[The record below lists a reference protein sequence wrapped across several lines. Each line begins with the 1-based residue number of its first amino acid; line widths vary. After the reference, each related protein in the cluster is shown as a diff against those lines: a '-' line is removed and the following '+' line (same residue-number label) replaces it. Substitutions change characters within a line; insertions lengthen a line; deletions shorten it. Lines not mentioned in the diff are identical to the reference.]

1 MPTIKDIAQ
10 EAGVSHGT
18 VSNVL
23 NGRGNVSV
31 EKIRLVR
38 ETALRLGYKVNTS
51 AQELRQGNTRTVA
64 LLVPSIV
71 SEWCAELYTVLQ
83 QELSMSGYCIQ
94 LYSTHGLEV
103 TEKEALTQALAARVC
118 AVITDSCL
126 ADAAFYYKNE
136 ADGLP
141 VFFLQQGEIDCP
153 MSCCVSF
160 EYEKGG
166 HEIARYVMREG
177 AKAVGLFT
185 SEPESYVTKQF
196 LQGFQTAVYHKEI
209 ILRQVTCAQHQVDMQ
224 AFELFETDAQK
235 YDFIVCTDYQRMRAA
250 KIAYSYASLQ
260 EEPKFIAMT
269 PHAAVVDLKHPQY
282 GLDYKMMG
290 HRIAKTLLAYL
301 EEGAPIP
308 QKILLENSGFPEMP
322 ASSYS
327 AQELTMLTV
336 ASPASDALLRLLPN
350 LERTMGIR
358 LQLTVMSLDDI
369 YSVLQ
374 HADGQVPYD
383 LIRMDMAWLDEWAA
397 SVYQPLDEIPFDW
410 DSLISRFRTEFI
422 ADYTATNGV
431 RCCLPYDPSTQ
442 LLFYRK
448 DLFENPILRRMYF
461 EANRQ
466 ELRVPTTFE
475 AYNAVARFFT
485 QSLNPYSPVKFGST
499 VAIGNA
505 GVSASEYCVRL
516 FGMSGSLLTPEG
528 RISLDTPEALAA
540 LQNYKEA
547 YQYSDKTQYQWWKSA
562 LSGFA
567 EGSAAMTVVFMNH
580 ASDIL
585 NLKRSRIAGKIGY
598 ATVPGGHPLIG
609 GGIIGVARSSQKQ
622 AVACKFLEWLYS
634 APVASVFTILGGLS
648 PCKSVYDNQDVYEKY
663 PWLTAAKRSFP
674 IAKRRPGSS
683 YYENFSEHQ
692 MEKLLSYEVKNA
704 VMGVCT
710 PEVALARA
718 QAACERTFVKA
729 NRQASAAS
737 MNEGETKM

>member
-10 EAGVSHGT
+10 EAGISHGT

-51 AQELRQGNTRTVA
+51 AQELRQGNTKTVA

-71 SEWCAELYTVLQ
+71 SEWCAVLYEVLQ
-83 QELSMSGYCIQ
+83 QELSLRGYSLQ
-94 LYSTHGLEV
+94 LLSTHGLEV
-103 TEKEALTQALAARVC
+103 TEKEMLSRALAARVC

-126 ADAAFYYKNE
+126 ADAAFYYQNE
-136 ADGLP
+136 AAGLP
-141 VFFLQQGEIDCP
+141 IFFLQQGEADCP
-153 MSCCVSF
+153 RSCCVSF
-160 EYEKGG
+160 QYEKAGR
-166 HEIARYVMREG
+166 EIAQYVMRRG
-177 AKAVGLFT
+177 AKAVGILT
-185 SEPESYVTKQF
+185 SEPESFVTKQF
-196 LQGFQTAVYHKEI
+196 LHGFQAAAYHKEI
-209 ILRQVTCAQHQVDMQ
+209 IIRLVSCAQHQVDMQ
-224 AFELFETDAQK
+224 AFELFENDTQK
-235 YDFIVCTDYQRMRAA
+235 YDYIVCTDYQRMRAA
-250 KIAYSYASLQ
+250 KTAYSYASLQ
-260 EEPKFIAMT
+260 AEPKFIAMT
-269 PHAAVVDLKHPQY
+269 PHAAVVDLKHAQY

-290 HRIAKTLLAYL
+290 HRIAKALLAHL
-301 EEGAPIP
+301 EEGVSIP
-308 QKILLENSGFPEMP
+308 KKIVMENSGFPEMP
-322 ASSYS
+322 ASTHRM
-327 AQELTMLTV
+327 QELTMLTV

-369 YSVLQ
+369 YSVLL
-374 HADGQVPYD
+374 HTNGQVPYD
-383 LIRMDMAWLDEWAA
+383 LVRMDMAWLDEWAD
-397 SVYQPLDEIPFDW
+397 SVYQPLQEIAFDW
-410 DSLISRFRTEFI
+410 DSLISSFRTEFI
-422 ADYTATNGV
+422 ADYTMTKGR

-448 DLFENPILRRMYF
+448 DLFENPILKRMYF

-466 ELRVPTTFE
+466 ELHVPTTFE
-475 AYNAVARFFT
+475 EYNTVARFFT

-516 FGMSGSLLTPEG
+516 FGMSGSLLTADG
-528 RISLDTPEALAA
+528 RIALDTPEALRA

-547 YQYSDKTQYQWWKSA
+547 YQYSDKTQYQWWKNA
-562 LSGFA
+562 LLGFA

-585 NLKRSRIAGKIGY
+585 NLKHSRIAGKIGY
-598 ATVPGGHPLIG
+598 ATVPGGHPMIG
-609 GGIIGVARSSQKQ
+609 GGIIGIARSSQKQ
-622 AVACKFLEWLYS
+622 ALACKFLEWLYA

-648 PCKSVYDNQDVYEKY
+648 PCRSVYDNQDVYEKY

-674 IAKRRPGSS
+674 IAKRRPGSC

-692 MEKLLSYEVKNA
+692 LEKLLSYEVKNA
-704 VMGVCT
+704 VMGVCS
-710 PEVALARA
+710 PESALARA
-718 QAACERTFVKA
+718 QNACERTFLIAKK
-729 NRQASAAS
+729 QL
-737 MNEGETKM
+737 